1 MRRMGE
7 SFMRKTQRLYAK
19 NSRRGISL
27 VEVMVALAIFVF
39 GIYFIYDQ
47 FLNAR
52 DVGRT
57 NLMIAQARAFA
68 HQGVE
73 ELRACGY
80 AELRAWTPGEKY
92 EPLAADPRFYRKIEL
107 TPRDQ
112 NEGVDIRV
120 LVAWNPTEPDAPV
133 DFNSPT
139 QVAKGVRYP

>member
-1 MRRMGE
+1 MRMTRQI
-7 SFMRKTQRLYAK
+7 RAK
-19 NSRRGISL
+19 DTRRGISL
-27 VEVMVALAIFVF
+27 VEVMVALAIMVF

-73 ELRACGY
+73 ELRACGH
-80 AELRAWTPGEKY
+80 AELREWTPSENY
-92 EPLAADPRFYRKIEL
+92 ESLAADPRFYRKIEI
-107 TPRDQ
+107 TPREQD
-112 NEGVDIRV
+112 EGVEIRV
-120 LVAWNPTEPDAPV
+120 LVAWNPTEPKEPV
-133 DFNSPT
+133 EFDSPT

>member
-1 MRRMGE
+1 MRMSRQI
-7 SFMRKTQRLYAK
+7 RAK
-19 NSRRGISL
+19 KNRRGISL
-27 VEVMVALAIFVF
+27 VEVMVALAIMVF

-73 ELRACGY
+73 EMRACGY
-80 AELRAWTPGEKY
+80 AELRAWTPSEKY

-120 LVAWNPTEPDAPV
+120 LVAWNPTEPNAPV
-133 DFNSPT
+133 AFDSPT
-139 QVAKGVRYP
+139 QMAKGVRYP